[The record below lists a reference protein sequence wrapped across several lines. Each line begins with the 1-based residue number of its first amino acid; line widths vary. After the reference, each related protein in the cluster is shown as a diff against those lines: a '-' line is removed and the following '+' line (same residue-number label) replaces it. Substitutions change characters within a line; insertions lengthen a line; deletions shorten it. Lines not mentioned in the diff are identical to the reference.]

1 LTKIFLSVFSLACI
15 FLNPGR
21 VPAQEPNAD
30 PSIEL
35 RKVVERSGGIETK
48 LIDNLE
54 VFVREHPDYRRNDIE
69 REIYKL
75 AIKIRDRD
83 RAIAYGERMIAGDNR
98 DVETMTTV
106 INLLRERKKSDDL
119 KRALAL
125 TEELNQRMEAIF
137 SAGKPGRIGQKV
149 WNDRKDKTRASV
161 AMLKGQVLIDLGEDS
176 KAAAELRR
184 SYKTSPMAETAVE
197 LARLAEKRGARDE
210 AMDYYVQAMAQSF
223 DTADKIDRQEIRA
236 KLGKLWVEKTG
247 SETGLGDRLLK
258 AYDQAQRERE
268 EHAASLET
276 RNINAGITDPLQF
289 KLTRIKGGTLRL
301 ADLKGKVVVL
311 NFWATW
317 CGPCRVEMPL
327 LEQAFAKYKQDDSVV
342 FLAVNTDEDRVL
354 VEPYLNEQKLKLP
367 VVYAD
372 YLDDQWAVS
381 SIPTTLILDRKGGI
395 SYRQAGFNSRED
407 FVASLSEKI
416 EAAKK

>member
-1 LTKIFLSVFSLACI
+1 M
-15 FLNPGR
+15 
-21 VPAQEPNAD
+21 
-30 PSIEL
+30 
-35 RKVVERSGGIETK
+35 
-48 LIDNLE
+48 
-54 VFVREHPDYRRNDIE
+54 REHPDYRRSDIE

-83 RAIAYGERMIAGDNR
+83 RAITYAEKMIAGDNR
-98 DVETMTTV
+98 DADTMTTL
-106 INLLRERKKSDDL
+106 INLLRERKKGDDL

-125 TEELNQRMEAIF
+125 TDELNQRIEAIF
-137 SAGKPGRIGQKV
+137 SGGKPGRIGQKV
-149 WNDRKDKTRASV
+149 WNDRKEKTRASV

-184 SYKTSPMAETAVE
+184 SYKTAAMAETAVE

-210 AMDYYVQAMAQSF
+210 AIDYYVQAMAQSF

-236 KLGKLWVEKTG
+236 KLGKLWIEKNG

-258 AYDQAQRERE
+258 AYDQTLRDRE
-268 EHAASLET
+268 EHAASLDT
-276 RNINAGITDPLQF
+276 TNINAGITDPLQF
-289 KLTRIKGGTLRL
+289 KLTRVKGGTLRL

-327 LEQAFAKYKQDDSVV
+327 LEQAVVKYKQDESVV

-372 YLDDQWAVS
+372 YLDEHWAVS
-381 SIPTTLILDRKGGI
+381 SIPTTLILDRKGEI
-395 SYRQAGFNSRED
+395 SFRQAGFNSRED

>member
-1 LTKIFLSVFSLACI
+1 MCLFLLVAL
-15 FLNPGR
+15 LVGR

-30 PSIEL
+30 PAVEL

-48 LIDNLE
+48 LIENLE
-54 VFVREHPDYRRNDIE
+54 IFVKEHPDYRRTDIE

-75 AIKIRDRD
+75 AIKSRDRD
-83 RAIAYGERMIAGDNR
+83 RAIAYGEKMIAGNDR
-98 DVETMTTV
+98 DVDTMTTL
-106 INLLRERKKSDDL
+106 INLLRERRRGDDL

-125 TEELNQRMEAIF
+125 TDELNQRMEAIF
-137 SAGKPGRIGQKV
+137 TGGKPGRIGQKA
-149 WNDRKDKTRASV
+149 WNDRKEKTRASV

-184 SYKTSPMAETAVE
+184 SYKISPMSETAVD
-197 LARLAEKRGARDE
+197 LAKLAEKRGARDE
-210 AMDYYVQAMAQSF
+210 AIDYYVNAMAQSF
-223 DTADKIDRQEIRA
+223 DTADKVDRKEIRA
-236 KLGKLWVEKTG
+236 KLGKLWIEKTG
-247 SETGLGDRLLK
+247 SETGLGDRLLR
-258 AYDQAQRERE
+258 AYDQAARDRE
-268 EHAASLET
+268 EHAASIET
-276 RNINAGITDPLQF
+276 PNINAGITDPLQF

-301 ADLKGKVVVL
+301 AELKGKVVVL

-327 LEQAFAKYKQDDSVV
+327 LEQAVDKYKQDSNVV

-372 YLDDQWAVS
+372 YLDEHWAVA
-381 SIPTTLILDRKGGI
+381 SIPTTLILDRKGEI
-395 SYRQAGFNSRED
+395 SFRQAGFNSRED